1 MGHGTDVSSLE
12 TTATLDLK
20 TDEWIINT
28 PNIRAT
34 KFWPGALGIQS
45 NYALTFARGIV
56 GENDYGVLPFL
67 VPIRD
72 NNHMPFQGVKVGAIG

>member
-45 NYALTFARGIV
+45 NYALTFARGIF
-56 GENDYGVLPFL
+56 EKLL
-67 VPIRD
+67 VR
-72 NNHMPFQGVKVGAIG
+72 MTMESYLS